1 MKKDID
7 GICMKLDNYCS
18 TCFQRIKKHSIAP
31 RLRDTVKLL
40 KQHNITDESPLI
52 EKWRLLFPI
61 LYKKNNRDALIM
73 AFSLLCYKQRFSQI
87 LLIKMEDI
95 DFEKKTVCFLKGGK
109 ADSHLFYIFSI
120 PDCLYTLL
128 DTYIK
133 EKNITSGLLF
143 TTSSGKSI
151 FRSRMNYCFNYI
163 KELIPELESINPDHI
178 RRMGKQ
184 FYQEGYAWDYIFE
197 I

>member
-1 MKKDID
+1 MN
-7 GICMKLDNYCS
+7 LDDYCL
-18 TCFQRIKKHSIAP
+18 TCFQRIKHNKVP
-31 RLRDTVKLL
+31 RIQNLVKTLRSNV
-40 KQHNITDESPLI
+40 ITDESPLI

-61 LYKKNNRDALIM
+61 LYGKNKRDGLIM
-73 AFSLLCYKQRFSQI
+73 AFSLLCYKQRFNKI

-95 DFEKKTVCFLKGGK
+95 DFEKKTVRFLKGGK